1 MDGIVIGHRSSKST
15 FCANKSKSSIPD
27 FPSRNHDSLIA
38 ASEVPSV
45 RLERRRLLDKLRP
58 LGPASV
64 WGQPLRKIDDD
75 FTSRSD
81 RWHFDN
87 RLRGTRESEGAC
99 EGGGSSWTTN
109 DNALLRAASVLE

>member
-1 MDGIVIGHRSSKST
+1 MLINQRAQFQI
-15 FCANKSKSSIPD
+15 
-27 FPSRNHDSLIA
+27 FPSTNHESLIA

-64 WGQPLRKIDDD
+64 WGQPLRKVDDD

-87 RLRGTRESEGAC
+87 RPWGTSESEGAR
-99 EGGGSSWTTN
+99 EGGRSSWTTN
-109 DNALLRAASVLE
+109 NNALLCAASVME

>member
-1 MDGIVIGHRSSKST
+1 MLITQRAQFQI
-15 FCANKSKSSIPD
+15 
-27 FPSRNHDSLIA
+27 FPSTNHESLIT

-64 WGQPLRKIDDD
+64 WGQPLKKIDDD

-81 RWHFDN
+81 RWDFDN
-87 RLRGTRESEGAC
+87 RPRGTIESEGAC
-99 EGGGSSWTTN
+99 EGGRSSWTTN
-109 DNALLRAASVLE
+109 DNPLLRAASVLE